1 MENENVDLLAKT
13 DKFVVLP
20 INKNI
25 NDIIEDVTINKNIQA
40 PVSRGQT
47 LGRITYFSGNE
58 PIGEVDLIAKNDVDK
73 KSTLSKISHPFLHPL
88 ALLCLFVCFY
98 YGKYLL
104 HI

>member
-25 NDIIEDVTINKNIQA
+25 NDIIEDVTINKISKHLSA
-40 PVSRGQT
+40 VDKHLVGLPIFR
-47 LGRITYFSGNE
+47 NE

-73 KSTLSKISHPFLHPL
+73 KVHYQNITSVPTPPRALVVLICMFLL
-88 ALLCLFVCFY
+88 WQ
-98 YGKYLL
+98 YLL